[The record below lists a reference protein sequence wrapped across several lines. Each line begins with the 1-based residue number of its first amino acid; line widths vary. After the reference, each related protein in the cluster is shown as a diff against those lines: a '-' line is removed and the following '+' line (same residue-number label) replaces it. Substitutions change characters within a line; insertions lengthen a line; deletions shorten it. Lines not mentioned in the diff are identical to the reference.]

1 MFEGGLSELIDDRPQ
16 EGVFRISRAIFDDP
30 EIFALAAGDALVEP
44 GSAGINN
51 PLLRL

>member
-1 MFEGGLSELIDDRPQ
+1 
-16 EGVFRISRAIFDDP
+16 VFRVSRAIFDDP

-51 PLLRL
+51 PFASVKIRMPLIFV